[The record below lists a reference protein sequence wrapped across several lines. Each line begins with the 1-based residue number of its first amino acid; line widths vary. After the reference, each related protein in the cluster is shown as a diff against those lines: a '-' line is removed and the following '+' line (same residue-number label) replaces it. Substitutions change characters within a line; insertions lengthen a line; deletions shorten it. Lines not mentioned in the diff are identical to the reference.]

1 MSADI
6 DDVVAD
12 QYADGR
18 RAPDDAEQIVQPASP
33 RQANHKRR
41 NLMLLGVAIVI
52 LVGAGVSV
60 THLRHHATPDNPAL
74 ASIQA
79 IATSVPAAP
88 EKPAAAPGTKPAAL
102 PTQTVVYQPSVTPL
116 ASAPAPAPAPVGAS
130 APAAPVTSASPATT
144 VATSVAAPVYAPTK
158 SPAVTAVYP
167 PTQVAAT
174 SAPAAPVQAAP
185 AQSAPTAA
193 APEDQQAQIE
203 ALTRALAKAT
213 AEAADAQKALAD
225 AKDAKPKVRYI
236 VKHSPSAHL
245 VAILKDGAVFKTE
258 SGKTIVLPVGAKVP

>member
-60 THLRHHATPDNPAL
+60 THLRHHATPDNPAM

-88 EKPAAAPGTKPAAL
+88 AKPAAAPGTKPAAL

-116 ASAPAPAPAPVGAS
+116 ASAPAPAPVGA
-130 APAAPVTSASPATT
+130 AADPAAPVTPASPATT

-158 SPAVTAVYP
+158 SPAVTTVYP

-174 SAPAAPVQAAP
+174 SAPVAPVQAAP

>member
-1 MSADI
+1 MGADI

-18 RAPDDAEQIVQPASP
+18 RAPGDAEQVVQPAAS
-33 RQANHKRR
+33 RQTGHKRR
-41 NLMLLGVAIVI
+41 NFMLLGVAVVI
-52 LVGAGVSV
+52 LGGAGVSI
-60 THLRHHATPDNPAL
+60 THLGHRATPNNPAM

-79 IATSVPAAP
+79 IASSVPAAP
-88 EKPAAAPGTKPAAL
+88 AKPTAVPAAKPAAL

-116 ASAPAPAPAPVGAS
+116 ASAPAPAAALTAS
-130 APAAPVTSASPATT
+130 APAAPAAPASTETT
-144 VATSVAAPVYAPTK
+144 VATSVAAPMYAPTK
-158 SPAVTAVYP
+158 DSAVTAVDP
-167 PTQVAAT
+167 
-174 SAPAAPVQAAP
+174 PVQAAAAPAAVAP
-185 AQSAPTAA
+185 AQA
-193 APEDQQAQIE
+193 APADAATVDQQAQIE

-213 AEAADAQKALAD
+213 AEAADAQQALAK

-258 SGKTIVLPVGAKVP
+258 SGKTVVLPVGAKVP

>member
-1 MSADI
+1 MSAEI

-18 RAPDDAEQIVQPASP
+18 RAPNDAEQIVQPAGA

-41 NLMLLGVAIVI
+41 NLMMLGVAVVI
-52 LVGAGVSV
+52 LVGAGVSI
-60 THLRHHATPDNPAL
+60 THLRHRATPDNPAL

-88 EKPAAAPGTKPAAL
+88 AKPAAAPAAKPEAL

-116 ASAPAPAPAPVGAS
+116 ASAPAPATAPATS
-130 APAAPVTSASPATT
+130 APAVPATPASPATT

-158 SPAVTAVYP
+158 NPAVTAVYP
-167 PTQVAAT
+167 PTQVAT
-174 SAPAAPVQAAP
+174 TPAPAAPARAAPEQAAP
-185 AQSAPTAA
+185 ASAATV
-193 APEDQQAQIE
+193 DQQAQIE

-213 AEAADAQKALAD
+213 AEAAAAQQALAN

-258 SGKTIVLPVGAKVP
+258 SGKTVVLPVGAKVP